1 MQQSLVW
8 KPWDNPGVEH
18 LNLDIDSNG
27 INASSHLLQSIRGNS
42 IAATY
47 VLKYD
52 ERWRF
57 RRLWLKVDNLGQRS
71 LELRRD
77 PRGHWFLNGQQRD
90 DLRDCQQVMLSA
102 SPFTHTPVLQRC
114 ALEVGQSEQFSV
126 AHIDLLSLRIEPRQ
140 QHYHCLSQN
149 DRQAVYQ
156 YEAEGH
162 PGCELSVDQFALLQQ
177 ASEQFVRV
185 SQRTLRLNTWV

>member
-42 IAATY
+42 IAAAY
-47 VLKYD
+47 LIKCD

-57 RRLWLKVDNLGQRS
+57 RRLWLKVDNHGQRS

-77 PRGHWFLNGQQRD
+77 LRGHWFLNEQPRD

-102 SPFTHTPVLQRC
+102 SPFTHTPALQRC
-114 ALEVGQSEQFSV
+114 ALEAGQSEELAV
-126 AHIDLLSLRIEPRQ
+126 AHVDLLSLRVEARQ
-140 QHYHCLSQN
+140 QRYHCLRQGN
-149 DRQAVYQ
+149 GQAVYQ
-156 YEAEGH
+156 CEAEGH
-162 PGCELSVDQFALLQQ
+162 PSCELTVDQFSLLQQ